1 MTEVKF
7 DTANWFDYNCYQRY
21 LDKKPLRR
29 KLTAIDGVKVFNIDC
44 YEGGRIEAI
53 LDMEFTAN
61 ATIKIDNE
69 ERRLWIS
76 VKGSYD
82 INYQIE
88 TNLSSED
95 AAKAEQNLKSAI
107 KSGRTVFKVPTVAI
121 PDKDH
126 SVRFW
131 WNPVKV
137 WDNGKLI
144 ADEEASKLLEDAMD
158 GKVSDL
164 GEYEFLR
171 DIVPMPKDER
181 IEFICEVPEELLI
194 SNNVSKQKFH
204 IEDWINYYKVELD
217 EEDLIDLFDSED
229 LSKVTSIY
237 FDGETIS
244 VDLESDVS
252 DLVYVTRADDETGE
266 EEEHEVEIFADFS
279 YSVDYKI
286 DDLEKCLEDFNEALN
301 EAINK
306 EETTFEIRV
315 PFVAGEA
322 FDLDV
327 DVTEI
332 YNDEVDE
339 DDVHQAAYKS
349 IECGLASVSFE
360 MHHGDSVQPPRDKE
374 ILFICTIPTK

>member
-1 MTEVKF
+1 
-7 DTANWFDYNCYQRY
+7 
-21 LDKKPLRR
+21 
-29 KLTAIDGVKVFNIDC
+29 
-44 YEGGRIEAI
+44 
-53 LDMEFTAN
+53 MEFSAN
-61 ATIKIDNE
+61 ATVKINNE
-69 ERRLWIS
+69 ERKLWVSI
-76 VKGSYD
+76 KGDYH

-88 TNLSSED
+88 TNLIGED
-95 AAKAEQNLKSAI
+95 AAKAERHLKSAI
-107 KSGRTVFKVPTVAI
+107 KSGRTMFKVPTTARVERS
-121 PDKDH
+121 
-126 SVRFW
+126 SVYLW
-131 WNPVKV
+131 WKAVKV
-137 WDNGKLI
+137 WDNGDLI
-144 ADEEASKLLEDAMD
+144 EDEEASELLKDAMN
-158 GKVSDL
+158 GKVTDL
-164 GEYEFLR
+164 GDYEVLR
-171 DIVPMPKDER
+171 DLVPMPKDER

-194 SNNVSKQKFH
+194 SNNASKQKFH

-217 EEDLIDLFDSED
+217 EEDLIDSFDSED

-237 FDGETIS
+237 FDGETLS
-244 VDLESDVS
+244 VDLESNVS

-286 DDLEKCLEDFNEALN
+286 DDLEKRLEDFNEALN

-339 DDVHQAAYKS
+339 DDVRQAAYES
-349 IECGLASVSFE
+349 IECGLASASFE
-360 MHHGDSVQPPRDKE
+360 MHHGDSVQPPCDKE
-374 ILFICTIPTK
+374 ILLICTIPTEE